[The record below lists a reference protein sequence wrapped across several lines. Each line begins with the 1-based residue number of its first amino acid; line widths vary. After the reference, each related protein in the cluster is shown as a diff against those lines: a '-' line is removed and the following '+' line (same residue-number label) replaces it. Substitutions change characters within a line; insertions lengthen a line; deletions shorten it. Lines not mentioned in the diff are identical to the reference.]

1 MLVWTPEH
9 TGGQPKVNPDR
20 RIEEMTSIA
29 RNFARFVA
37 VPAVLGG
44 AALGLAGMANA
55 TPNPATPTTTAPAP
69 SGPGYQYYPDTY
81 ATPAPTQLPGWNN
94 HHGPGHWN

>member
-1 MLVWTPEH
+1 
-9 TGGQPKVNPDR
+9 
-20 RIEEMTSIA
+20 MTSIA

-44 AALGLAGMANA
+44 AAIGLAGMANA
-55 TPNPATPTTTAPAP
+55 TPNPATPTTTTPAP

-94 HHGPGHWN
+94 HHGPGHMN